1 MPLKSF
7 ENEGLT
13 ASVATAKQY
22 EDQLSITGFCVPE
35 KLREA
40 SELPKYIDQLLVE
53 VQNIY
58 FSGVADITTQEEHQ
72 AFLLFSYVHI
82 ILFICYRMKI
92 NILEALC
99 KDDKDRGNLIK
110 TLLKLHFLY
119 LTGQITKKTLT
130 QVFVHVLARNI
141 IMQKNGIIES
151 RLVLLEQAI
160 PFIVRAFARVTKP
173 NTTIFGESIKNASY
187 VVTSPKGQILSPTKN
202 SAKNLEE
209 YKAFLDNHKSLP
221 IPPYDGNLIE
231 ELSKGLL
238 KHEMIQ
244 QKVSGAAKRL
254 NIMVID
260 QLLKSEAE
268 DYYVTG
274 AHTEL
279 LDILQSRGRLSEDD
293 AWIVSCCV
301 HEGISEKLQDLL
313 KTFFEHRR
321 LGITVEHDPKTALT
335 IHVDGQ
341 TLRFETGFCIVD
353 NTGALVGR
361 IKASTVIPD
370 YQTGKAQFV
379 YSLV

>member
-1 MPLKSF
+1 
-7 ENEGLT
+7 
-13 ASVATAKQY
+13 
-22 EDQLSITGFCVPE
+22 
-35 KLREA
+35 
-40 SELPKYIDQLLVE
+40 
-53 VQNIY
+53 
-58 FSGVADITTQEEHQ
+58 
-72 AFLLFSYVHI
+72 
-82 ILFICYRMKI
+82 
-92 NILEALC
+92 
-99 KDDKDRGNLIK
+99 
-110 TLLKLHFLY
+110 
-119 LTGQITKKTLT
+119 
-130 QVFVHVLARNI
+130 
-141 IMQKNGIIES
+141 
-151 RLVLLEQAI
+151 
-160 PFIVRAFARVTKP
+160 
-173 NTTIFGESIKNASY
+173 
-187 VVTSPKGQILSPTKN
+187 
-202 SAKNLEE
+202 
-209 YKAFLDNHKSLP
+209 LDNHKSLP